1 MQYNSPYAYAEQL
14 RDYEVWILTAGAEEA
29 AATLCAL
36 TALSEAM
43 FSVACLNNPLKA
55 MKTSWILLM
64 ASSGL
69 PH

>member
-36 TALSEAM
+36 TALS
-43 FSVACLNNPLKA
+43 
-55 MKTSWILLM
+55 
-64 ASSGL
+64 
-69 PH
+69 